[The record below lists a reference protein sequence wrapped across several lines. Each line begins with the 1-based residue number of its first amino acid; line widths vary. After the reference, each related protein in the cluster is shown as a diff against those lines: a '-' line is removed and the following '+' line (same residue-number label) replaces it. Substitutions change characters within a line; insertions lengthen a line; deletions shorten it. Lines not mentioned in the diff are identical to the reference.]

1 MRFYFIRKYIMYPKA
16 DLQAI
21 LKEINEKETLEEK
34 SDKLDYI
41 IEQHFLR
48 GFEEWANASNEV
60 FYSKEENIEEQT
72 INLDELDKKYIEVDD
87 NFFSVSVAKNILL
100 KYIEKYDMDW
110 SDEIDKLT
118 DDLIMLIKE
127 NNILKE
133 KIARLERMVLFQSSS

>member
-1 MRFYFIRKYIMYPKA
+1 MYPKA

-72 INLDELDKKYIEVDD
+72 INLDELDKNYIEVDD
-87 NFFSVSVAKNILL
+87 NFFTISVAKNILL
-100 KYIEKYDMDW
+100 KHIDKDDMDW
-110 SDEIDKLT
+110 FDEIDKLT

-133 KIARLERMVLFQSSS
+133 RIARLERSLLF

>member
-1 MRFYFIRKYIMYPKA
+1 MYPKA

-34 SDKLDYI
+34 IDKLDYI

-72 INLDELDKKYIEVDD
+72 INLDELDKNYIEVDD
-87 NFFSVSVAKNILL
+87 NFFTISVAKNILL
-100 KYIEKYDMDW
+100 KHIDKDDMDW
-110 SDEIDKLT
+110 FDEIGRLT

-127 NNILKE
+127 NNVLKE
-133 KIARLERMVLFQSSS
+133 RIARLERSLLF

>member
-1 MRFYFIRKYIMYPKA
+1 MYPKA

-133 KIARLERMVLFQSSS
+133 KIARLERIVLFQSSS

>member
-72 INLDELDKKYIEVDD
+72 INLDELDKNYIEVDD
-87 NFFSVSVAKNILL
+87 NFFTISVAKNILL
-100 KYIEKYDMDW
+100 KHIDKDDMDW
-110 SDEIDKLT
+110 FDEIGRLT

-127 NNILKE
+127 NNVLKE
-133 KIARLERMVLFQSSS
+133 RIARLERSLLF